1 MLLLLRRLLLLLLLR
16 FVLVLDIL
24 LRDVIEIIINV
35 ETSDAS
41 CNRTATAEALVLDI
55 AVGEALPWARY
66 TVPEIWCMSCCFHAV
81 RVVLVEHART
91 ER

>member
-1 MLLLLRRLLLLLLLR
+1 MLLLLRLLLLLLR

-24 LRDVIEIIINV
+24 LRDVIKTAV
-35 ETSDAS
+35 AVLSDVN

-81 RVVLVEHART
+81 RVVLVEHVGA
-91 ER
+91 E